1 MRRSGHG
8 ATWTSMG
15 SSWRCGSAWLSHQ
28 LAHRPVQPLERERI
42 HATAHELAQHADRR
56 SVVPLLLR
64 DRIEPNAGRVGAD
77 DALHPDG
84 AGLRVAMLDRATL
97 RYDLVGRHRGVADDD
112 RLRVVRIRK
121 ATVPRR

>member
-1 MRRSGHG
+1 MLLHPPRELFRCRTRLTAHRYIVHAASTCEMRRSGHD
-8 ATWTSMG
+8 ATVTWTPMG

-64 DRIEPNAGRVGAD
+64 DRIEPDAGRVGAD
-77 DALHPDG
+77 DALHP
-84 AGLRVAMLDRATL
+84 
-97 RYDLVGRHRGVADDD
+97 
-112 RLRVVRIRK
+112 
-121 ATVPRR
+121 